1 MCLSN
6 PRPNGKSVR
15 CAPCQGVRR
24 VMGRL
29 WRKFVV
35 AEDPREKE
43 RVRQKRIDNI
53 MHDVVL
59 LEAMRRWQ
67 FEHKGQDAPKD
78 SPFSKEQG

>member
-1 MCLSN
+1 
-6 PRPNGKSVR
+6 
-15 CAPCQGVRR
+15 
-24 VMGRL
+24 MGRL

-59 LEAMRRWQ
+59 LESHAALAVRTQGPRR
-67 FEHKGQDAPKD
+67 AKD